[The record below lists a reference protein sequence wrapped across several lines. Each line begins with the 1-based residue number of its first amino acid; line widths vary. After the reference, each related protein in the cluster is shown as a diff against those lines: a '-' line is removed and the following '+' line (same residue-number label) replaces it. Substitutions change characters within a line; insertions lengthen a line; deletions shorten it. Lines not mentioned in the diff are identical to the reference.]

1 MLENQDKNFEI
12 DNTDLKILDILI
24 RDANTPYTEVAK
36 QVFVSDGTV
45 HGRMKKMRDMGIIK
59 GSQLLVDYTKLGWDI
74 TAFIGIYLDKS
85 SLYEDVIEQLKN
97 IPEVVTMN
105 YMTGSYSIFAKLV
118 CKNTKHLLEVL
129 HDQIQNV
136 SGIQRTETFIS
147 LDESVNRNVPILK
160 K

>member
-12 DNTDLKILDILI
+12 DNIDLKILDILI

-97 IPEVVTMN
+97 IPEVISMN

-118 CKNTKHLLEVL
+118 CRNTKHLLEVL
-129 HDQIQNV
+129 HDKIQNV

-147 LDESVNRNVPILK
+147 LDESVNRNVPILNK
-160 K
+160 

>member
-24 RDANTPYTEVAK
+24 KDANTPYTEVAK

-59 GSQLLVDYTKLGWDI
+59 GAQLLVDYTKLGWDI

-97 IPEVVTMN
+97 IPEVIAMN

-118 CKNTKHLLEVL
+118 CRNTKHLLEVL
-129 HDQIQNV
+129 HDKIQNV

-147 LDESVNRNVPILK
+147 LDESVNRNVPIINK
-160 K
+160 